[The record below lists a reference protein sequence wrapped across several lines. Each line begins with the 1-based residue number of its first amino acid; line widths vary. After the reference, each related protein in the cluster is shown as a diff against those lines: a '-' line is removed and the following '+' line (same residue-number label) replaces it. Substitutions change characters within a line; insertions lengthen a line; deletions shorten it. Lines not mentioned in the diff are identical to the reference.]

1 MLTKWQFNV
10 LMVFS
15 AFALMLVVFNIV
27 VAMQNREAQMQL
39 IKRQQFVQ
47 QTVPLETLYREI
59 VKALAEMAVKT
70 NDQQVVDMLATQ
82 GLNIAVNGPA
92 GAVQVVPAK
101 KADQ

>member
-27 VAMQNREAQMQL
+27 VAMQNREAQTQL

-70 NDQQVVDMLATQ
+70 NDQQVVDMLASQ
-82 GLNIAVNGPA
+82 GLNITVNGPA